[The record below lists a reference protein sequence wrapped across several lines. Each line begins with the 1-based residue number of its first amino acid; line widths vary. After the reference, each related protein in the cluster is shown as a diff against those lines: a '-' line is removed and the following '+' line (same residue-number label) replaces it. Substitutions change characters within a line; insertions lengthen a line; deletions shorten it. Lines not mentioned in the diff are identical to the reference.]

1 MQILGGSKM
10 EKLLGTDTV
19 KRGMA
24 QMQKGGVIM
33 DVINAEQAKI
43 AEAAGAVAVMALER
57 VPSDIRA
64 AGGVARMADPRIVD
78 EVLNAV
84 SIPVMA
90 KARIGHIVEARI
102 LEAMGVDYID
112 ESEVLTP
119 ADEEYHILKSDYTV
133 PFVCGCRDL
142 GEAARRIGEGASML
156 RTKGEPGTGNIV
168 EAVRHM
174 RKVQSQLRKVS
185 IMSED
190 ELMTE
195 AKNLGAPY
203 EILREIKRTGK
214 LPVVNFAAGGIATPA
229 DAALMMELG
238 ADGVFVG
245 SGIFKSENP
254 ERFAT
259 AIVQATTY
267 FTDYELIGKLSK
279 ELGSAMKGIDISK
292 LAPADRMQERGW

>member
-1 MQILGGSKM
+1 M
-10 EKLLGTDTV
+10 EKLLGTETV

-33 DVINAEQAKI
+33 DVVNAEQARV

-64 AGGVARMADPRIVD
+64 AGGVARMADPRIVE
-78 EVLNAV
+78 EVMNAV

-90 KARIGHIVEARI
+90 KARIGHIVEARV

-119 ADEEYHILKSDYTV
+119 ADEEFHLLKSDFTV

-142 GEAARRIGEGASML
+142 GEAARRIGEGAAML

-174 RKVQSQLRKVS
+174 RKVNAQVRKISV
-185 IMSED
+185 MSND

-195 AKNLGAPY
+195 AKVLGASF
-203 EILREIKRTGK
+203 EILKQIKELGK

-254 ERFAT
+254 EKFAS

-267 FTDYELIGKLSK
+267 YTDYDLIGKLSK
-279 ELGSAMKGIDISK
+279 ELGAAMKGIDISK
-292 LAPADRMQERGW
+292 LSLEDRMQERGW